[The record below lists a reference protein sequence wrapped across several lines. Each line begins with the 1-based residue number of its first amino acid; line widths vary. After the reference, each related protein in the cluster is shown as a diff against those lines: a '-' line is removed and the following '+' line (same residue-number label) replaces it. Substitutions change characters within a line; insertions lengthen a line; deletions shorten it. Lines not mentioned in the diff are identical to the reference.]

1 MDVWKRK
8 AMIPLVKKDGMV
20 FYATPIYHIPSIQ
33 YTIRNLG
40 LNWTAIAKYLSRL
53 TSIQSM
59 NIKFVVMLWN

>member
-8 AMIPLVKKDGMV
+8 AMIPRLKKYGMV
-20 FYATPIYHIPSIQ
+20 FYATPFHHIPLIQ
-33 YTIRNLG
+33 HAIMNLG

-59 NIKFVVMLWN
+59 NIKLIVMLRN